1 MNESM
6 NERTPYVRVFLSRS
20 LLVRH
25 GGQRKGWG
33 GGEGG
38 GKKSYL
44 SHILGNAQDPF
55 ADTTPGYHSKTPIFF
70 CKDGLRL
77 YSMNGFIHTC
87 SIFFFGNRPYHKL
100 V

>member
-1 MNESM
+1 MF
-6 NERTPYVRVFLSRS
+6 VCFS
-20 LLVRH
+20 LALFWSVMEDSGRD
-25 GGQRKGWG
+25 
-33 GGEGG
+33 GEGGRG